1 MIEIIRPGASAAR
14 AKVAI
19 FDFDGTLSVIRS
31 GWSEIML
38 RMAVKELQA
47 TETGESVEQ
56 LTAVANEF
64 ISRLTGKE
72 TIYQMMALAEAVQA
86 RGGEPRTPLQYKRE
100 YLEELHRKI
109 YDRLQALRDGERPEQ
124 YMVPGARDVLE
135 FLTERGLILYLA
147 SGTDDANVKEEADL
161 LGLASFFPARIF
173 GAQDDL
179 QSFSKALLVKRLI
192 SESRYVGEDL
202 VVFGDGFVEIEEV
215 KSVGGTAIGVATD
228 EPSCRHIDQWK
239 KERLVK
245 AGADF
250 VIGNFYDMLTELVV
264 VFGEADFQPD
274 SAYTPRIL
282 RS

>member
-38 RMAVKELQA
+38 RMAVNELKA
-47 TETGESVEQ
+47 TETGESLEQ
-56 LTAVANEF
+56 LTVVANEF

-72 TIYQMMALAEAVQA
+72 TIYQMMALAKAVQA

-109 YDRLQALRDGERPEQ
+109 HGRLQALRDGERPEQ

-161 LGLASFFPARIF
+161 LGLASFFPSRIF

-215 KSVGGTAIGVATD
+215 KSVGGTAVGVATD
-228 EPSCRHIDQWK
+228 EPSCRQIDQWK

-250 VIGNFYDMLTELVV
+250 VIGNFYDMLTEQMV